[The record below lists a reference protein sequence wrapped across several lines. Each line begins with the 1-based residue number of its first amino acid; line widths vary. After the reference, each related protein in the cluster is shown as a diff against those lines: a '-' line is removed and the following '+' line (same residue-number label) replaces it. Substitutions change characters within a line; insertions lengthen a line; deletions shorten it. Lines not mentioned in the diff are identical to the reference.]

1 MNFTNVFLI
10 WLAINF
16 LNSVFGR
23 PKVFHFDV
31 VKSIHFYFMV
41 IILFLT

>member
-1 MNFTNVFLI
+1 MNFTNIFHI

-23 PKVFHFDV
+23 AKVFHFDV
-31 VKSIHFYFMV
+31 IKSIHFYFMV
-41 IILFLT
+41 IILLPT

>member
-1 MNFTNVFLI
+1 MNFTNIFPM

-23 PKVFHFDV
+23 AKVFHFYV
-31 VKSIHFYFMV
+31 VKSIHFYLMV
-41 IILFLT
+41 IILFPT